1 MNKKVTLNYNWGSL
15 DDREPFVCGAGD
27 VLELGF
33 ESAYTL
39 TQAVVTL
46 ENTGSGR
53 RRSVRT
59 GDLSRFPVPEELLT
73 AGELHMKVGLL
84 VNGEVV
90 KEFTVEPLI
99 LKEVDSTIQA
109 FPAVEELK
117 AKLAAQEQV
126 LRQLVEGYNAM
137 IDSNSALEKRVKA
150 CEDRYDPA
158 NIL

>member
-1 MNKKVTLNYNWGSL
+1 MLKKVVLNYNWGSP
-15 DDREPFVCGAGD
+15 DSREPFVCGAGD
-27 VLELGF
+27 ALELSF

-39 TQAVVTL
+39 TQAIVML
-46 ENTGSGR
+46 ENTGSGKKKT
-53 RRSVRT
+53 VRT
-59 GDLSRFPVPEELLT
+59 DDPSRFPVPEELLT

-99 LKEVDSTIQA
+99 LKEVDGVIQTV
-109 FPAVEELK
+109 PAVEELREK
-117 AKLAAQEQV
+117 MKSLEQIL
-126 LRQLVEGYNAM
+126 LRLVDGYNTLV
-137 IDSNSALEKRVKA
+137 DCNSELENRIKA

>member
-59 GDLSRFPVPEELLT
+59 GELSRFPVPEELLT

-117 AKLAAQEQV
+117 TKLAAQEQV

-137 IDSNSALEKRVKA
+137 IDCNSALEKRVKA